1 MGAELFKD
9 FLARYKVQIFTPTP
23 HSIFDPV
30 LCWPTKNEFL
40 SCDLIYLQIQAFFF
54 FKLSSRLSPWIL
66 KVKFEILVYTQIL
79 TLSYISM

>member
-54 FKLSSRLSPWIL
+54 F
-66 KVKFEILVYTQIL
+66 
-79 TLSYISM
+79 